1 MATLYE
7 VTDQVKQLIQMSED
21 PDVDREVLRDTID
34 SVEGEYED
42 KMESYVIAI
51 KKVESDMDMFKRE
64 IERLQRILS
73 TGNNAIKQMKIR
85 MLDSMD
91 ELDIQ
96 KVKTE
101 HFTLSRV
108 KNGGLQPMWITPNI
122 DDIPEEFIIRKPMAD
137 TDKIRDALKKGKS
150 LGFAG
155 LEERG
160 VHLAI
165 R

>member
-7 VTDQVKQLIQMSED
+7 VTGQVLELIQMSED
-21 PDVDREVLRDTID
+21 PDVDRETLRDTMD
-34 SVEGEYED
+34 GLEGEYND

-51 KKVESDMDMFKRE
+51 KKVEADMDMFKKE

-73 TGNNAIKQMKIR
+73 TGNNAIKQMKSR
-85 MLDSMD
+85 MLQSME
-91 ELDIQ
+91 ELDLP

-108 KNGGLQPMWITPNI
+108 KNGGLQPMWITPEI
-122 DDIPEEFIIRKPMAD
+122 ADIPEEFLIRKPMAD
-137 TDKIRDALKKGKS
+137 TDKIRDALKSGKN
-150 LGFAG
+150 LGFAR

-160 VHLAI
+160 THLSI